1 MPMNTSAGERQSRT
15 RIPTNDMES
24 ERDRV
29 VFTVGREVA
38 QAATAQVTSSEACN
52 PDADWPFESILDS
65 VMLFSGVHTD
75 YFMPEP
81 PACPRCKA
89 TVTEKTL
96 VEWGGGV
103 S

>member
-1 MPMNTSAGERQSRT
+1 MLNDDERET
-15 RIPTNDMES
+15 
-24 ERDRV
+24 V
-29 VFTVGREVA
+29 LFTVCREVA
-38 QAATAQVTSSEACN
+38 RAAIAEVASCEACN
-52 PDADWPFESILDS
+52 ADVAEFPFDCILDR

-96 VEWGGGV
+96 VEWDGGIEV
-103 S
+103 PR